1 VYKVGF
7 IREKERLQLEHC
19 SGAWKLVARCS
30 ATVKA
35 GVFMDVSHW
44 PWICG
49 LSQVNWFGLH
59 LYWGKG
65 NNLES
70 ILFISPVADLSD
82 SISPLG
88 CRNAVYNSLS
98 GCRNDIALHGR
109 WDTHSSAL
117 SLQTQQF
124 GPRALVCLWSRRR
137 WGF

>member
-1 VYKVGF
+1 MDLRAF
-7 IREKERLQLEHC
+7 
-19 SGAWKLVARCS
+19 SGELV
-30 ATVKA
+30 
-35 GVFMDVSHW
+35 
-44 PWICG
+44 
-49 LSQVNWFGLH
+49 WFAPL
-59 LYWGKG
+59 LVEG

-117 SLQTQQF
+117 SLQTQHFQSDF
-124 GPRALVCLWSRRR
+124 LK
-137 WGF
+137 